1 MKRKVVM
8 GLRSSVTEGPSNTGS
23 ELVTQV
29 KCGQQCK
36 NCLLSLST
44 CTLALSPAQNFEN

>member
-1 MKRKVVM
+1 M
-8 GLRSSVTEGPSNTGS
+8 GLRSSVTEGPSSTGS

-29 KCGQQCK
+29 KRGQQCK
-36 NCLLSLST
+36 SCLLILST